1 MCVLCAGAHAQGQ
14 SPGVKT
20 AALSGRRFLFQSYAP
35 PGGPLGCMRLSRSCQ
50 YRGGARRRNYRT
62 VLSRMSES
70 CRCTLTD
77 HPNRQL
83 ANSPALSPA
92 RRPTGCGKLPKASRH
107 KAGGRRWKLRTVVFR
122 TPERGARTPT
132 DASVPLFGFLKGK
145 ILRTQSVRPDFHPLR
160 VSLPTFCTSR
170 K

>member
-132 DASVPLFGFLKGK
+132 DAPRELNGGPGVQALGT
-145 ILRTQSVRPDFHPLR
+145 RVRPWRSKSLR
-160 VSLPTFCTSR
+160 A
-170 K
+170 